1 MINDIKATKQ
11 KFLGPSKI
19 ESGIKV
25 FADGIMYD
33 RNDPDF
39 VIEYRFTFR
48 TEDQAR
54 RIAKRATSYVN
65 EYDHLTMA
73 DILSILGEY
82 PAYRDGIMGWDK
94 SNFSVKIKQEG
105 TDWFVIFPPVKRFV
119 KALR

>member
-33 RNDPDF
+33 RTDPDF
-39 VIEYRFTFR
+39 IMEYRFTFR
-48 TEDQAR
+48 DEEEAR
-54 RIAKRATSYVN
+54 RIAKRTASYVN

-73 DILSILGEY
+73 DVLSLIGEY
-82 PAYRDGIMGWDK
+82 PAYRDGIMGWD
-94 SNFSVKIKQEG
+94 STNFEVKIKHEG
-105 TDWFVIFPPVKRFV
+105 NDWILILPPTKSFV
-119 KALR
+119 KELY